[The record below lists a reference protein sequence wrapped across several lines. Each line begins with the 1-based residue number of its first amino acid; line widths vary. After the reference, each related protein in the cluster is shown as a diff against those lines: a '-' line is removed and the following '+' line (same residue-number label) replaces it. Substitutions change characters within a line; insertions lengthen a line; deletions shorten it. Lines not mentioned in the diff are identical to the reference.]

1 MEYWTSVANQHSEYW
16 LAPANPVHPPTAES
30 AASIAEAYWKSL
42 QASLRGIVQY
52 KGDPLGPVALV
63 LAKTNV
69 EVLAFDPA
77 IIADVKDGIEIS
89 FPIVAGAACSAPA
102 GHLRLIARVEGDDV
116 RLGVVVDGY
125 RPRFERLR
133 ITTFPIAAPYT
144 LAQHLVHGWVTKRSL
159 REIARIIDPV
169 PVAPPSIDTA
179 GRLKDLR
186 VGVVGASGYVG
197 RRLVPELRD
206 QGAHV
211 RAIARR
217 PNDDLAKV
225 EGIEI
230 ATADALDRGSLDKA
244 FDGLDVVYWLV
255 HSMGAGG
262 DFAELDRI
270 AARNAAGA
278 AAQAGV
284 RQIIYLSGLGDD
296 DPELS
301 HHLQS
306 RHETGHILA
315 EGTVPVTTLRA
326 AMVIGQHSAS
336 FQMMRD
342 LVHRLPAMVT
352 PRWVTTRSQPIAFAD
367 LRDYLVGVCALP
379 EAYGRT
385 LDVGGAEIMTFQEM
399 MERTATLAG
408 RRKPYILPVP
418 VLSPSLSSLWC
429 GFVTDVDTN
438 IARPLVEG
446 LRNETVCLND
456 DILRIV
462 PKERMSFD
470 DAVRRA
476 LQGVPLRY

>member
-16 LAPANPVHPPTAES
+16 LSPANPVLPPTPAS
-30 AASIAEAYWKSL
+30 AQGIAEAYWSSL
-42 QASLRGIVQY
+42 QTSLRGVVRAE
-52 KGDPLGPVALV
+52 GEALGPIRLRVARTGV
-63 LAKTNV
+63 TI
-69 EVLAFDPA
+69 LAFAAA
-77 IIADVKDGIEIS
+77 IIDEVEGGIEVA
-89 FPIVAGAACSAPA
+89 FPIVDGAACSAAA
-102 GHLRLIARVEGDDV
+102 GELRLIARVQGDRV
-116 RLGVVVDGY
+116 QLGVVVDGY

-133 ITTFPIAAPYT
+133 ITSFPIAAPYT
-144 LAQHLVHGWVTKRSL
+144 LTQHLVHGWVTKRSL
-159 REIARIIDPV
+159 REIARVIDPV
-169 PVAPPSIDTA
+169 PIAPPPIDTA
-179 GRLKDLR
+179 GRLAGLQ

-206 QGAHV
+206 QGARV
-211 RAIARR
+211 RAISRR
-217 PNDDLAKV
+217 PNADLARVADV
-225 EGIEI
+225 EL
-230 ATADALDRGSLDKA
+230 AQADALDRDSLDRA
-244 FDGLDVVYWLV
+244 FAGLDVVYWLV

-262 DFAELDRI
+262 DFAELDRV
-270 AARNAAGA
+270 AARNAAAA

-306 RHETGHILA
+306 RHETGRILA

-326 AMVIGQHSAS
+326 AMVVGQHSAS

-385 LDVGGAEIMTFQEM
+385 LDVGGPDILTFQEM
-399 MERTATLAG
+399 MERVAVLAG
-408 RRKPYILPVP
+408 RRKPVILPVP
-418 VLSPSLSSLWC
+418 VLSPELSSLWC
-429 GFVTDVDTN
+429 GLVTDVDSN

-446 LRNETVCLND
+446 LRNETICLND
-456 DILRIV
+456 DILRLV
-462 PKERMSFD
+462 PKDRISFD

>member
-16 LAPANPVHPPTAES
+16 LSPANPVLPPTPASAE
-30 AASIAEAYWKSL
+30 SIAEAYWTSL
-42 QASLRGIVQY
+42 QASLRGVVRAE
-52 KGDPLGPVALV
+52 GDMLGPIRLRVARTGVTV
-63 LAKTNV
+63 LGFA
-69 EVLAFDPA
+69 EA
-77 IIADVKDGIEIS
+77 IIEEVDGGIEVA
-89 FPIVAGAACSAPA
+89 FPIVSGAACSAAA
-102 GHLRLIARVEGDDV
+102 GELRLIARVEGDQV
-116 RLGVVVDGY
+116 QLGVVVDGY

-133 ITTFPIAAPYT
+133 ITSFPIAAPYT
-144 LAQHLVHGWVTKRSL
+144 LTQHLVHGWVTKRSL
-159 REIARIIDPV
+159 QKIARVIDPV
-169 PVAPPSIDTA
+169 PVAPPPLDTA
-179 GRLKDLR
+179 GRLSGLR
-186 VGVVGASGYVG
+186 IGVVGASGYIG

-211 RAIARR
+211 RAMVRR
-217 PNDDLAKV
+217 PNPDLELVAD
-225 EGIEI
+225 IEVVQ
-230 ATADALDRGSLDKA
+230 ADALDRESLDRA
-244 FDGLDVVYWLV
+244 FADLDVVYWLV

-262 DFAELDRI
+262 DFAELDRV
-270 AARNAAGA
+270 AARNAASA
-278 AAQAGV
+278 AAKAGV
-284 RQIIYLSGLGDD
+284 QQIIYMSGLGDD

-306 RHETGHILA
+306 RHETGRILA
-315 EGTVPVTTLRA
+315 EGSVPVTTLRA
-326 AMVIGQHSAS
+326 AMVVGQHSAS

-385 LDVGGAEIMTFQEM
+385 LDVGGPDILTFQEM
-399 MERTATLAG
+399 MERVAVLAG
-408 RRKPYILPVP
+408 RRKPFILPVP
-418 VLSPSLSSLWC
+418 VLSPELSSLWC

-446 LRNETVCLND
+446 LRNETICLND
-456 DILRIV
+456 DILRLV
-462 PKERMSFD
+462 PKERISFD

>member
-16 LAPANPVHPPTAES
+16 LSPANPVLPPTPASAE
-30 AASIAEAYWKSL
+30 SIAEAYWTSL
-42 QASLRGIVQY
+42 QASLRGVVRAE
-52 KGDPLGPVALV
+52 GDMLGPIRLRVARTGVTV
-63 LAKTNV
+63 LGFA
-69 EVLAFDPA
+69 AA
-77 IIADVKDGIEIS
+77 IIEEVDGGIEIA
-89 FPIVAGAACSAPA
+89 FPIISGAACSAAA
-102 GHLRLIARVEGDDV
+102 GELRLIARVDGDRV
-116 RLGVVVDGY
+116 QLGVVVDGY

-133 ITTFPIAAPYT
+133 ITSFPIAAPYT
-144 LAQHLVHGWVTKRSL
+144 LTQHLVHGWVTKRSL
-159 REIARIIDPV
+159 QKIARVIDPV
-169 PVAPPSIDTA
+169 PVAPPPLDTA
-179 GRLKDLR
+179 GRLSGLR
-186 VGVVGASGYVG
+186 IGVVGASGYIG

-206 QGAHV
+206 QGGQV
-211 RAIARR
+211 RAIVRR
-217 PNDDLAKV
+217 PNPDLELVAD
-225 EGIEI
+225 IEVVQ
-230 ATADALDRGSLDKA
+230 ADALDRESLDRA
-244 FDGLDVVYWLV
+244 FADLDVVYWLV

-262 DFAELDRI
+262 DFAELDRV

-284 RQIIYLSGLGDD
+284 QQIIYMSGLGDD

-306 RHETGHILA
+306 RHETGRILA
-315 EGTVPVTTLRA
+315 EGSVPVTTLRA
-326 AMVIGQHSAS
+326 AMVVGQHSAS

-385 LDVGGAEIMTFQEM
+385 LDVGGPDILTFQEM
-399 MERTATLAG
+399 MERVAVLAG
-408 RRKPYILPVP
+408 RRKPFILPVP
-418 VLSPSLSSLWC
+418 VLSPELSSLWC

-446 LRNETVCLND
+446 LRNETICLND
-456 DILRIV
+456 DILRLV

>member
-16 LAPANPVHPPTAES
+16 LSPAHPVLPPTAES
-30 AASIAEAYWKSL
+30 AEGIAEAYWTSL
-42 QASLRGIVQY
+42 QASLRGVVRAE
-52 KGDPLGPVALV
+52 GDVLGPIRLRVARTGV
-63 LAKTNV
+63 TI
-69 EVLAFDPA
+69 LAFGSA
-77 IIADVKDGIEIS
+77 VIEEGESGIEIA
-89 FPIVAGAACSAPA
+89 FPIVSGMACSAAA
-102 GHLRLIARVEGDDV
+102 GELRLIAQVEGAGV
-116 RLGVVVDGY
+116 HLGVVVDGY

-144 LAQHLVHGWVTKRSL
+144 LTQHLVHGWVTKRSL
-159 REIARIIDPV
+159 RRIAEVIDPV
-169 PVAPPSIDTA
+169 PVAPPPLDTA
-179 GRLKDLR
+179 GRLTGVR
-186 VGVVGASGYVG
+186 VGVVGSSGYVG

-206 QGAHV
+206 QGAQV
-211 RAIARR
+211 RAIVRR
-217 PNDDLAKV
+217 PNADLARV
-225 EGIEI
+225 ADIEVVQ
-230 ATADALDRGSLDKA
+230 ADALDRASLDRA
-244 FDGLDVVYWLV
+244 FEGLDVVYWLV

-270 AARNAAGA
+270 AARNAAAA

-306 RHETGHILA
+306 RHETGAILA
-315 EGTVPVTTLRA
+315 DGTVPVTTLRA

-385 LDVGGAEIMTFQEM
+385 LDVGGPDILTFQEM
-399 MERTATLAG
+399 MERTAVLAG
-408 RRKPYILPVP
+408 KRKPVILPVP
-418 VLSPSLSSLWC
+418 VLSPELSSLWC
-429 GFVTDVDTN
+429 GLVTDVDSN

-456 DILRIV
+456 DILRLV
-462 PKERMSFD
+462 PKDRISFD

>member
-16 LAPANPVHPPTAES
+16 LSPANPVLPPTPASAE
-30 AASIAEAYWKSL
+30 SIAEAYWTSL
-42 QASLRGIVQY
+42 QASLRGVVRAE
-52 KGDPLGPVALV
+52 GDMLGPIRLRVARTGVTV
-63 LAKTNV
+63 LGFA
-69 EVLAFDPA
+69 EA
-77 IIADVKDGIEIS
+77 IIEEVDGGIEVA
-89 FPIVAGAACSAPA
+89 FPIVSGAACSAAA
-102 GHLRLIARVEGDDV
+102 GELRLIARVEGDQV
-116 RLGVVVDGY
+116 QLGVVVDGY

-133 ITTFPIAAPYT
+133 ITSFPIAAPYT
-144 LAQHLVHGWVTKRSL
+144 LTQHLVHGWVTKRSL
-159 REIARIIDPV
+159 QKIARVIDPV
-169 PVAPPSIDTA
+169 PVAPPPLDTA
-179 GRLKDLR
+179 GRLSGLR
-186 VGVVGASGYVG
+186 IGVVGASGYIG

-211 RAIARR
+211 RAMVRR
-217 PNDDLAKV
+217 PNPDLELVAD
-225 EGIEI
+225 IEVVQ
-230 ATADALDRGSLDKA
+230 ADALDRESLDRA
-244 FDGLDVVYWLV
+244 FADLDVVYWLV

-262 DFAELDRI
+262 DFAELDRV
-270 AARNAAGA
+270 AARNAASA
-278 AAQAGV
+278 AEKAGV
-284 RQIIYLSGLGDD
+284 QQIIYMSGLGDD

-306 RHETGHILA
+306 RHETGRILA
-315 EGTVPVTTLRA
+315 EGSVPVTTLRA
-326 AMVIGQHSAS
+326 AMVVGQHSAS

-385 LDVGGAEIMTFQEM
+385 LDVGGPDILTFQEM
-399 MERTATLAG
+399 MERVAVLAG
-408 RRKPYILPVP
+408 RRKPFILPVP
-418 VLSPSLSSLWC
+418 VLSPELSSLWC

-446 LRNETVCLND
+446 LRNETICLND
-456 DILRIV
+456 DILRLV
-462 PKERMSFD
+462 PKERISFD

>member
-16 LAPANPVHPPTAES
+16 LAPANPVLPPTAAS
-30 AASIAEAYWKSL
+30 AEGIAEAYWSSL
-42 QASLRGIVQY
+42 QASLGGVVRAEGET
-52 KGDPLGPVALV
+52 LGPIRVLVATTGVTILGFAAAV
-63 LAKTNV
+63 GR
-69 EVLAFDPA
+69 EVPG
-77 IIADVKDGIEIS
+77 GIEVA
-89 FPIVAGAACSAPA
+89 FPISSGAACSAPA
-102 GHLRLIARVEGDDV
+102 GELQLIARVEGTDV

-144 LAQHLVHGWVTKRSL
+144 LGQHLVHGWVTKRSL
-159 REIARIIDPV
+159 RKIARVIDPI
-169 PVAPPSIDTA
+169 PVAPPSLDTA
-179 GRLKDLR
+179 GRLAGLR
-186 VGVVGASGYVG
+186 IGVVGASGYVG

-206 QGAHV
+206 QGAQV
-211 RAIARR
+211 RAIVRR
-217 PNDDLAKV
+217 PNPDLERVAK
-225 EGIEI
+225 IEVVQG
-230 ATADALDRGSLDKA
+230 DALDRVSLDRA
-244 FDGLDVVYWLV
+244 FEGLDVVYWLV

-262 DFAELDRI
+262 DFAELDRV

-284 RQIIYLSGLGDD
+284 QQIIYMSGLGDD

-306 RHETGHILA
+306 RHETGRILA
-315 EGTVPVTTLRA
+315 EGSVPVTTLRA
-326 AMVIGQHSAS
+326 AMVVGQHSAS

-385 LDVGGAEIMTFQEM
+385 LDVGGPDILTFQEM
-399 MERTATLAG
+399 MERVAVLAG
-408 RRKPYILPVP
+408 RRKPFILPVP
-418 VLSPSLSSLWC
+418 VLSPELSSLWC
-429 GFVTDVDTN
+429 GLVTDVDTN

-456 DILRIV
+456 DILQLV

>member
-1 MEYWTSVANQHSEYW
+1 MEYWTSVANQHSAYW
-16 LAPANPVHPPTAES
+16 LSPAHPVLPPTAQSPEAL
-30 AASIAEAYWKSL
+30 AAAYWLSL
-42 QASLRGIVQY
+42 QSSLRGVVRAE
-52 KGDPLGPVALV
+52 GAMLGPIRLTV
-63 LAKTNV
+63 AKTGVTILGFAAAIV
-69 EVLAFDPA
+69 EEVEG
-77 IIADVKDGIEIS
+77 GIEIA
-89 FPIVAGAACSAPA
+89 FPIVSGAACSAAA
-102 GHLRLIARVEGDDV
+102 GELRLIARVEGDGV

-144 LAQHLVHGWVTKRSL
+144 LTQHLVHGWVTKRSL
-159 REIARIIDPV
+159 RQIARIIDPV
-169 PVAPPSIDTA
+169 PVAPPALDTH
-179 GRLKDLR
+179 GRLAGLS

-206 QGAHV
+206 QGAQV
-211 RAIARR
+211 RAIVRR
-217 PNDDLAKV
+217 PNADLERV
-225 EGIEI
+225 EDIEVVQG
-230 ATADALDRGSLDKA
+230 DALDRDSLDRA
-244 FDGLDVVYWLV
+244 FAGLDVVYWLV

-262 DFAELDRI
+262 DFAELDRV
-270 AARNAAGA
+270 AARNAAA
-278 AAQAGV
+278 AAAGAGV
-284 RQIIYLSGLGDD
+284 QQIIYLSGLGDD

-306 RHETGHILA
+306 RHETGEILA
-315 EGTVPVTTLRA
+315 AGSVPVTTLRA

-385 LDVGGAEIMTFQEM
+385 LDVGGPDILTFQEM
-399 MERTATLAG
+399 MERTAVLAG
-408 RRKPYILPVP
+408 RRKPFILPVP
-418 VLSPSLSSLWC
+418 VLSPELSSLWC

-446 LRNETVCLND
+446 LRNETICLND
-456 DILRIV
+456 DILQLV
-462 PKERMSFD
+462 PKERISFD

>member
-16 LAPANPVHPPTAES
+16 LSPANPVLPPTPES
-30 AASIAEAYWKSL
+30 AEVIADAYWVSL
-42 QASLRGIVQY
+42 QRSLCGIVRAD
-52 KGDPLGPVALV
+52 GETLGPIRLV
-63 LAKTNV
+63 VAKTGITILVFDTAEIV
-69 EVLAFDPA
+69 EVEGGIELAFP
-77 IIADVKDGIEIS
+77 IIGGSAC
-89 FPIVAGAACSAPA
+89 AAAA
-102 GHLRLIARVEGDDV
+102 GHLRLIARVEGAGV
-116 RLGVVVDGY
+116 HLGVVVDGY
-125 RPRFERLR
+125 RPRFERLHAKS
-133 ITTFPIAAPYT
+133 FLIAAPYT
-144 LAQHLVHGWVTKRSL
+144 LSQHLVHGWVTKRGL
-159 REIARIIDPV
+159 QDIARVIDPI
-169 PVAPPSIDTA
+169 PVAPPSLDTK
-179 GRLKDLR
+179 GRLNGLR

-206 QGAHV
+206 QGARV

-217 PNDDLAKV
+217 PNPDLEQVA
-225 EGIEI
+225 GIEI
-230 ATADALDRGSLDKA
+230 VRADALDRESLNRA
-244 FDGLDVVYWLV
+244 FGGLDVVYWLV

-262 DFAELDRI
+262 DFAELDRV

-284 RQIIYLSGLGDD
+284 QQIIYLSGLGDD

-306 RHETGHILA
+306 RHETGRVMA
-315 EGTVPVTTLRA
+315 EGVVPVTTLRA
-326 AMVIGQHSAS
+326 AMVVGQQSAS

-379 EAYGRT
+379 AAYGRT
-385 LDVGGAEIMTFQEM
+385 LDVGGPDILTFQEM
-399 MERTATLAG
+399 MERVAVLAG
-408 RRKPYILPVP
+408 RRKPFIVPVP
-418 VLSPSLSSLWC
+418 VLSPKLSSLWC
-429 GFVTDVDTN
+429 GLVTAVDTN

-446 LRNETVCLND
+446 LRNETICLND
-456 DILRIV
+456 EILQLV

>member
-16 LAPANPVHPPTAES
+16 LSPANPVLPPTATS
-30 AASIAEAYWKSL
+30 AESIADAYWTSL
-42 QASLRGIVQY
+42 QRSLGGIVRAE
-52 KGDPLGPVALV
+52 GDALGPIKLV
-63 LAKTNV
+63 IAKTGV
-69 EVLAFDPA
+69 TILAFDVA
-77 IIADVKDGIEIS
+77 TIEEVAGGIEVVL
-89 FPIVAGAACSAPA
+89 PIIGGSACSGAA
-102 GHLRLIARVEGDDV
+102 GQLRLIARVEGDGV
-116 RLGVVVDGY
+116 HLGVVVDGY
-125 RPRFERLR
+125 RPRFEHLR
-133 ITTFPIAAPYT
+133 IKTFLIAAPYT
-144 LAQHLVHGWVTKRSL
+144 LGQHFVHGWVTKRSL
-159 REIARIIDPV
+159 RSIARVIDPI
-169 PVAPPSIDTA
+169 PVAPPPLDTA
-179 GRLKDLR
+179 GRLTGLR

-197 RRLVPELRD
+197 RRLIPALRD
-206 QGAHV
+206 EGAKV
-211 RAIARR
+211 RAISRR
-217 PNDDLAKV
+217 PNADLELV
-225 EGIEI
+225 EGIEV
-230 ATADALDRGSLDKA
+230 AQGDALDRASLDRV
-244 FDGLDVVYWLV
+244 FEGLDVVYWLV

-262 DFAELDRI
+262 DFAELDRQ

-278 AAQAGV
+278 AEAAGV
-284 RQIIYLSGLGDD
+284 KQIIYVSGLGDS

-306 RHETGHILA
+306 RHETGAIIS
-315 EGTVPVTTLRA
+315 EGSVPVTTLRA

-379 EAYGRT
+379 AAYGRV
-385 LDVGGAEIMTFQEM
+385 LDVGGPDILTFQEM
-399 MERTATLAG
+399 MERTAVLAG
-408 RRKPYILPVP
+408 RRKPFILPVP

-429 GFVTDVDTN
+429 GLVTDVDTN

-446 LRNETVCLND
+446 LRNETICLND
-456 DILRIV
+456 DILELV